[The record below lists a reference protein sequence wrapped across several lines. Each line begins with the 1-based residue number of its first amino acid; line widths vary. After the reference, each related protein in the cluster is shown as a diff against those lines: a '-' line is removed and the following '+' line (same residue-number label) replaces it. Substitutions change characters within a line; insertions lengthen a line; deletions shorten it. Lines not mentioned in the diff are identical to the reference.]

1 MKMKFLS
8 IPLKIFFL
16 FALSLGIFY
25 ILEYGPIW
33 DNPGKFLKPI
43 LLSGFTVAM
52 LFQQNLR
59 RYIFIFSIICLILMI
74 LMSVFS
80 LPDLSNSLGSFGFSL
95 LVVTVFL
102 YLPQII
108 KKGYVE
114 RF

>member
-1 MKMKFLS
+1 MKRNFLS
-8 IPLKIFFL
+8 ILKIAFFFTL
-16 FALSLGIFY
+16 FIGIFY

-33 DNPGKFLKPI
+33 DNSSKFLKPI
-43 LLSGFTVAM
+43 LFSVLSVAM

-59 RYIFIFSIICLILMI
+59 RHIFILSVICLLLMI
-74 LMSVFS
+74 LTSIFNWS
-80 LPDLSNSLGSFGFSL
+80 DLSNSLGSFGFSL

-114 RF
+114 GF